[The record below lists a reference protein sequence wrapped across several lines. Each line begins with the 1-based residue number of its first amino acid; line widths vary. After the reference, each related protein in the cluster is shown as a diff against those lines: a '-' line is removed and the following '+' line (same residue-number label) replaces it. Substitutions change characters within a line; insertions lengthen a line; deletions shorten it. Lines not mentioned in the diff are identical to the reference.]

1 MPPVHQSSV
10 VERLPRP
17 LVSSVRASGESA
29 EAATAR
35 GVMHALRAVARELRL
50 AERSAE
56 QELGVHPAQL
66 HVLHELAERPA
77 RSLADLAERTHT
89 DPSSASVVVQRLV
102 ERRLVART
110 EAADDRRRTEIALTP
125 AGHALLARAPASTQA
140 RLAHAL
146 DTLGDRQART
156 MVRGLTLLARAL
168 RVPRAKEPRAGRRVA
183 GAASE
188 R

>member
-1 MPPVHQSSV
+1 MPTTRRSPVV
-10 VERLPRP
+10 GRLPRP
-17 LVSSVRASGESA
+17 TVSSAPASNEAAEIA
-29 EAATAR
+29 EAR
-35 GVMHALRAVARELRL
+35 SVMHALRAVARELRL

-125 AGHALLARAPASTQA
+125 AGQALLARAPASTRA
-140 RLAHAL
+140 RLAGAL

-156 MVRGLTLLARAL
+156 LARSLSQLAGAL
-168 RVPRAKEPRAGRRVA
+168 RTPRERPGVRATSRPSAV
-183 GAASE
+183 
-188 R
+188 